1 MEWGVF
7 LGIEKEEVTL
17 DAAVNST
24 VSINCLTNYAA
35 GWLVDRIEWGSTGSN
50 WLSAVLASVG
60 NPNSD
65 LVLTTNTANS
75 GASDRVATVHLK
87 AGRLTHKITVT
98 QQQFPS
104 IALRFARSNIVWD
117 AANSRLTFATTEAE
131 NVTIPANVQG
141 VFFKWGSLVAIS
153 PTGTSANYNA
163 SQILFSA
170 NGTKNYTWANV
181 PYINETIAP
190 FNDSDLNSD
199 DFATYN
205 GNSGYNAST
214 NKGDICR
221 YITAQGWV
229 PSGERWR
236 LPKQSELDALIAE
249 TTSVGNNGGFGS
261 ITSPNTPANV
271 NGFWQ
276 VPSGRWLGKG
286 AATAGTSRG
295 TEQVPGVSSVY
306 FPAGGIVATPMGV
319 CTTQA
324 AMLTRGQVRP
334 KVP

>member
-1 MEWGVF
+1 M
-7 LGIEKEEVTL
+7 
-17 DAAVNST
+17 
-24 VSINCLTNYAA
+24 
-35 GWLVDRIEWGSTGSN
+35 
-50 WLSAVLASVG
+50 
-60 NPNSD
+60 
-65 LVLTTNTANS
+65 
-75 GASDRVATVHLK
+75 
-87 AGRLTHKITVT
+87 
-98 QQQFPS
+98 
-104 IALRFARSNIVWD
+104 
-117 AANSRLTFATTEAE
+117 
-131 NVTIPANVQG
+131 
-141 VFFKWGSLVAIS
+141 VAIS

-306 FPAGGIVATPMGV
+306 FPAGGN
-319 CTTQA
+319 
-324 AMLTRGQVRP
+324 RGNTDGSLYNAGRYAYSWSGSSEGTVNAYDLYVNSISAGRDSGGNRNYGFSVRCIRE
-334 KVP
+334 